1 MADTN
6 KGRAP
11 GRKKTPGQSVAAT
24 RLVRKAKRRGYGR
37 DSGDGVVFFAGADR
51 RVTKGGKNKLT
62 CSFVAQAK
70 TINVTADTIVD
81 VVSHAL
87 LVYWRN
93 TILEGWKPD
102 GSGPQVPLSQATIAQ
117 VGDGG
122 RLTPYRG
129 AASGAMADNLRRS
142 VVSGTT
148 TRAKCTITTP
158 TNRNAFVA
166 QQAAKGI
173 RFIQLGKEVDQVIQ
187 LAVQKWLSAAIEDQA
202 READKTE
209 LTAKKADK

>member
-1 MADTN
+1 
-6 KGRAP
+6 
-11 GRKKTPGQSVAAT
+11 
-24 RLVRKAKRRGYGR
+24 L
-37 DSGDGVVFFAGADR
+37 
-51 RVTKGGKNKLT
+51 
-62 CSFVAQAK
+62 
-70 TINVTADTIVD
+70 
-81 VVSHAL
+81 
-87 LVYWRN
+87 
-93 TILEGWKPD
+93 
-102 GSGPQVPLSQATIAQ
+102 
-117 VGDGG
+117 
-122 RLTPYRG
+122 
-129 AASGAMADNLRRS
+129 ADNLRRS